1 LGICFQTNEN
11 KNYQGIKIMKNN
23 EEKGIRISVSV
34 GEIFDKITILQIKQN
49 KITDKEKLINVETE
63 LFEIKNI
70 VNHYNN
76 DEVVNLLVRNLK
88 NVNLQLWEIEDKI
101 RIKESQ
107 KEFDKEFIEL
117 ARSVYIVNDKRA
129 KIKKDINLKT
139 NSHLVEE
146 KSYTSY

>member
-1 LGICFQTNEN
+1 
-11 KNYQGIKIMKNN
+11 MKNN

-34 GEIFDKITILQIKQN
+34 GEIFDKITILQIKQ
-49 KITDKEKLINVETE
+49 
-63 LFEIKNI
+63 NI

>member
-1 LGICFQTNEN
+1 
-11 KNYQGIKIMKNN
+11 MKNN
-23 EEKGIRISVSV
+23 EEKGIRISLSV

>member
-1 LGICFQTNEN
+1 
-11 KNYQGIKIMKNN
+11 MKNN

-117 ARSVYIVNDKRA
+117 ARSLYIVNDKRA

>member
-1 LGICFQTNEN
+1 
-11 KNYQGIKIMKNN
+11 MKNN

>member
-1 LGICFQTNEN
+1 
-11 KNYQGIKIMKNN
+11 MKNN

-76 DEVVNLLVRNLK
+76 DEVVNLHVRNLK

>member
-1 LGICFQTNEN
+1 
-11 KNYQGIKIMKNN
+11 MKNN

-117 ARSVYIVNDKRA
+117 ARSVYIVKDKRA

>member
-1 LGICFQTNEN
+1 
-11 KNYQGIKIMKNN
+11 MKNN
-23 EEKGIRISVSV
+23 EEKGIKISVSV

-76 DEVVNLLVRNLK
+76 DEVVNVLVRNLK
-88 NVNLQLWEIEDKI
+88 NINLQLWEIEDKI
-101 RIKESQ
+101 RIKES
-107 KEFDKEFIEL
+107 KKSFDEEFIEL

>member
-1 LGICFQTNEN
+1 
-11 KNYQGIKIMKNN
+11 MKNN

-139 NSHLVEE
+139 NTHLVEE

>member
-1 LGICFQTNEN
+1 
-11 KNYQGIKIMKNN
+11 MKKN